1 MNAELQRHLHM
12 PHMRFQF
19 NTTDS
24 LAEDIARIVG
34 EHGKGC
40 IAGPAGQCAI
50 CTLSALHAIELRLL
64 MEEARV

>member
-1 MNAELQRHLHM
+1 MNAELQRHLHQ
-12 PHMRFQF
+12 PHVRFVF
-19 NTTDS
+19 DTTDN

-40 IAGPAGQCAI
+40 VAGAAGQCPI

-64 MEEARV
+64 MEG

>member
-1 MNAELQRHLHM
+1 MNANLQQHLHK

-19 NTTDS
+19 ITTDN

-40 IAGPAGQCAI
+40 IAGPSGHCAI

-64 MEEARV
+64 MEGTDA